1 MDKMRSS
8 ASEVSEKNELSA
20 CIFSCKKELWSIGFF
35 SVIINLLMLAPSVYM
50 LQVYDRVLSSGNKMT
65 LFMLTVMVIWLFFSI
80 GVVEWIRNILL
91 IRMGAYLDTRI
102 NKRIFFSTFEGF
114 LRQNTTHS
122 AQALND
128 LTLLRQFASGNALFA
143 FFDAPWFPVYLLI
156 IFLLH
161 PWLGIMALAG
171 AIILILL
178 AWLNQRLTHEAMNQ
192 AGSISSAATLQA
204 NACLR
209 RADAIAAMGMQ
220 QAMYRKWLIQHEA
233 FLQQQ
238 NLVSE
243 KSASVAAMTRFI
255 RLALQSGVLGL
266 GALLVLN
273 GEITPGM
280 MIAGSILSGRVLAP
294 VDQLIAVWKGWAQ
307 AQQAWQRLSALL
319 KLFPP
324 ARQTMPLPLPCG
336 HLRVDN
342 LSAKLPGLA
351 KYPLRDVSFE
361 LHPGD
366 VMMVTGPSGCG
377 KSTLGRLLVG
387 ALEPFTGSVR
397 LDGAD
402 IHQYDPLTLGPCLGY
417 LPQDIQLFE
426 GSVAENIARFSDP
439 DEEKIVAAARTAGIH
454 RMILQLPAGYD
465 TLMGPSGV
473 VLSGGQKQRLALT
486 RAIYHS
492 PRLIVLDEP
501 DASLD
506 DEGKQALIAAIGMQ
520 KAAGSTQIVIT
531 HSNLLLPYS
540 NKILI
545 LNNGQVS
552 HSGNTE
558 QLMQRLRTPTRSAS
572 GSAVNPPAHGSGT
585 GKLPGSSGV
594 S

>member
-1 MDKMRSS
+1 MEKMRHYF
-8 ASEVSEKNELSA
+8 SEFSGKNELVA
-20 CIFSCKKELWSIGFF
+20 CVLRCKKELWSIGFF
-35 SVIINLLMLAPSVYM
+35 SVIINLLMLTPSVYM
-50 LQVYDRVLSSGNKMT
+50 LQVYDRVLSSGNKIT
-65 LFMLTVMVIWLFFSI
+65 LIMLTLIVIWLFISI

-91 IRMGAYLDTRI
+91 IRLGAYLDTRI
-102 NKRIFFSTFEGF
+102 NKRIFFSAFEGF
-114 LRQNTTHS
+114 LRQSTAHAS
-122 AQALND
+122 QSLAD

-161 PWLGIMALAG
+161 PWLGILALAG

-178 AWLNQRLTHEAMNQ
+178 AWLNQRLTHDAMNQ
-192 AGSISSAATLQA
+192 AGSISAAATLQA
-204 NACLR
+204 NTCLR
-209 RADAIAAMGMQ
+209 QAEAIAAMGMQ
-220 QAMYRKWLIQHEA
+220 EAMYRKWLTQHEA

-243 KSASVAAMTRFI
+243 KSALVAATTRFI

-266 GALLVLN
+266 GALLVLK

-294 VDQLIAVWKGWAQ
+294 VDQLIAVWKGWVQ

-319 KLFPP
+319 EQFPP
-324 ARQTMPLPLPCG
+324 AKQAMPLPPPDG
-336 HLRVDN
+336 NLRVEN

-351 KYPLRDVSFE
+351 KYPLRDISFE
-361 LHPGD
+361 LQPGD
-366 VMMVTGPSGCG
+366 VMMVTGPSGGG
-377 KSTLGRLLVG
+377 KSTLARLLVG
-387 ALEPFTGSVR
+387 AAEPFAGSVR

-402 IHQYDPLTLGPCLGY
+402 IHQYDPLTLGPYLGY

-426 GSVAENIARFSDP
+426 GTVAENIARFAEP
-439 DEEKIVAAARTAGIH
+439 DEEKIVAAARHAGIH

-465 TLMGPSGV
+465 TPLGPGGV
-473 VLSGGQKQRLALT
+473 ILSGGQKQRLGLARAL
-486 RAIYHS
+486 YHS

-506 DEGKQALIAAIGMQ
+506 DEGKQALITAIRRQ
-520 KAAGSTQIVIT
+520 QAAGSTQIIIT
-531 HSNLLLPYS
+531 HTRLLLPCS

-545 LNNGQVS
+545 LNNGRIS
-552 HSGNTE
+552 HSGTT
-558 QLMQRLRTPTRSAS
+558 QQFMQRVATP
-572 GSAVNPPAHGSGT
+572 GQP
-585 GKLPGSSGV
+585 LPGRAGKKNRSPDSTPDSSRPPGV
-594 S
+594 N

>member
-1 MDKMRSS
+1 MDKMRKS
-8 ASEVSEKNELSA
+8 ASEFSGRNELTA
-20 CIFSCKKELWSIGFF
+20 AVLSCKKELWSIVFF

-65 LFMLTVMVIWLFFSI
+65 LIMLTVMVIWLFFSI
-80 GVVEWIRNILL
+80 GVVEWIRNVLL
-91 IRMGAYLDTRI
+91 IRLGAYLDTKI
-102 NKRIFFSTFEGF
+102 NKRIFFSAFEGF

-122 AQALND
+122 SQALND

-156 IFLLH
+156 IFWLH

-192 AGSISSAATLQA
+192 AGSISASATLQA
-204 NACLR
+204 NTCLR
-209 RADAIAAMGMQ
+209 QADTITAMGMQ
-220 QAMYRKWLIQHEA
+220 EAMYRKWLIQHEA

-243 KSASVAAMTRFI
+243 KGAAISAITRFV
-255 RLALQSGVLGL
+255 RLVLQSGVLGL

-280 MIAGSILSGRVLAP
+280 MIAGSILTGRVLAP
-294 VDQLIAVWKGWAQ
+294 VDQLIAVWKGWTQ
-307 AQQAWQRLSALL
+307 ALQAWQRLSALL
-319 KLFPP
+319 EQFP
-324 ARQTMPLPLPCG
+324 AGRQAMPLPSPSG
-336 HLRVDN
+336 NLRVDN

-351 KYPLRDVSFE
+351 QYPLRDISFE
-361 LHPGD
+361 LQPGD
-366 VMMVTGPSGCG
+366 VMMVMGPSGGG
-377 KSTLGRLLVG
+377 KSTLARLLVG
-387 ALEPFTGSVR
+387 AVEPFMGSVR

-426 GSVAENIARFSDP
+426 GTVAENIARFSDP
-439 DEEKIVAAARTAGIH
+439 DEEKIVTAARNAGIH

-465 TLMGPSGV
+465 TLLGPTGII
-473 VLSGGQKQRLALT
+473 LSGGQKQRLGLARAL
-486 RAIYHS
+486 YHS
-492 PRLIVLDEP
+492 PRMIVLDEP

-506 DEGKQALIAAIGMQ
+506 DEGKQALIAAIRAQ
-520 KAAGSTQIVIT
+520 QVAGSTQIIIT
-531 HSNLLLPYS
+531 HTRLLLPCS

-545 LNNGQVS
+545 LTHGQMS
-552 HSGNTE
+552 Y
-558 QLMQRLRTPTRSAS
+558 S
-572 GSAVNPPAHGSGT
+572 GSTQQFMQSIRAAEQPAPAVKNRPTPDNMTKSTRPP
-585 GKLPGSSGV
+585 GV
-594 S
+594 N